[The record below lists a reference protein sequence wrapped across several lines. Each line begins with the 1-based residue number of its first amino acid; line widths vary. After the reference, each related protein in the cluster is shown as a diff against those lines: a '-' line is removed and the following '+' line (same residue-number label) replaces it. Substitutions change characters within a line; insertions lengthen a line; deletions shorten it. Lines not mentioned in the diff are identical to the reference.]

1 MPPISEGYDN
11 VGDGARWRKIAVNQ
25 YYRKCW
31 PLWGRGVVDLRPRN
45 RMPMVAGR
53 LMRHAII
60 QAEKMVRSVACE
72 HKIGMCRC
80 SHDRFFFY
88 QEDGSRWSPWLLAL
102 LASTKT
108 REGANMMESSLI
120 LHFETTAINA
130 AYNYNWTTACDYGG
144 EGPTREDE
152 VHLEHFVYLA
162 VKPLPPTAESMAAA
176 ASAQFGDMTR
186 NPEVTRPDNIAA
198 EGLARHLLAEGGG
211 DRPEEDTGA

>member
-1 MPPISEGYDN
+1 
-11 VGDGARWRKIAVNQ
+11 
-25 YYRKCW
+25 
-31 PLWGRGVVDLRPRN
+31 
-45 RMPMVAGR
+45 MVAGR
-53 LMRHAII
+53 LMR
-60 QAEKMVRSVACE
+60 QAVTEAQRMIRMVACE

-88 QEDGSRWSPWLLAL
+88 HEDGSRWSLWLLAL

-152 VHLEHFVYLA
+152 AHLEHFVYLA

-186 NPEVTRPDNIAA
+186 TPSLPGPTISPPRDSLGICSRRAGAIDLRRILVHEALWICMAAAASAHRP
-198 EGLARHLLAEGGG
+198 
-211 DRPEEDTGA
+211 